1 MLCFFYILEAMR
13 EILEAL
19 APVFSLNCKHSI
31 ISVLLSVFI
40 FHSSSTTLL
49 SPFSKLL
56 EGFDGKAYTSPADA
70 FI

>member
-1 MLCFFYILEAMR
+1 MR

-19 APVFSLNCKHSI
+19 APVFSLNCI
-31 ISVLLSVFI
+31 ISVLLIVFI

-49 SPFSKLL
+49 SPFSELL